1 MVLYAHTQLTKGQPT
16 VLNSTEVL
24 VYLPGYEGIYKA
36 SSLGYITNGRKKLKT
51 YTINSGYLC
60 LKLHDANGVRKSHL
74 LHRLIA
80 QAFIP
85 NPSNFPEVNHI
96 DGIKANCALDNLEW
110 QTSQGNKKHAKETGL
125 WKYNKPSTGIKE
137 WSHRF
142 VMKKGWRGW
151 ARRMFRNG
159 QIDWWWVRF
168 DGTSNIFSP
177 ARKRQWPR
185 YRSPTL
191 WVKGLRINR

>member
-24 VYLPGYEGIYKA
+24 VDLPGYEGVYKA

-110 QTSQGNKKHAKETGL
+110 QTPQGNKKHAKDAGL
-125 WKYNKPSTGIKE
+125 WEYNKPSTGIKLGRTSQYRYLT
-137 WSHRF
+137 WDNQ
-142 VMKKGWRGW
+142 
-151 ARRMFRNG
+151 RNKWMVAIRVDNKNIG
-159 QIDWWWVRF
+159 QKRF
-168 DGTSNIFSP
+168 DDELEAAMYADSLVKSLGLNRPLNFS
-177 ARKRQWPR
+177 
-185 YRSPTL
+185 
-191 WVKGLRINR
+191 

>member
-24 VYLPGYEGIYKA
+24 VDLPGYEGVYKA

-110 QTSQGNKKHAKETGL
+110 QTPQGNKKHAKDAGL
-125 WKYNKPSTGIKE
+125 WEYNKPSTGIKLGRTSQYRYLT
-137 WSHRF
+137 WD
-142 VMKKGWRGW
+142 KQ
-151 ARRMFRNG
+151 RNKWMVVIRVDNKNIG
-159 QIDWWWVRF
+159 QKRF
-168 DGTSNIFSP
+168 DDELEAAMYADSLVKSLGLNRPLNFS
-177 ARKRQWPR
+177 
-185 YRSPTL
+185 
-191 WVKGLRINR
+191 

>member
-24 VYLPGYEGIYKA
+24 VDLPGYEGVYKV

-110 QTSQGNKKHAKETGL
+110 QTPQGNKKHAKDIGL
-125 WKYNKPSTGIKE
+125 WEYNKPSTGIKLGRTSQYRYLT
-137 WSHRF
+137 WDNQ
-142 VMKKGWRGW
+142 
-151 ARRMFRNG
+151 RNKWLIAIRVDNKNIG
-159 QIDWWWVRF
+159 QKRF
-168 DGTSNIFSP
+168 DDELEAAMYADSLVKSLGLNRPLNFS
-177 ARKRQWPR
+177 
-185 YRSPTL
+185 
-191 WVKGLRINR
+191 

>member
-24 VYLPGYEGIYKA
+24 VDLPGYEGVYKA

-125 WKYNKPSTGIKE
+125 WKYNKPSTGIKLGRSSQYRYLT
-137 WSHRF
+137 WD
-142 VMKKGWRGW
+142 KQ
-151 ARRMFRNG
+151 RNKWMVVIRVDNKNIG
-159 QIDWWWVRF
+159 QKRF
-168 DGTSNIFSP
+168 DDELEAAMYADSLVKSLGLNRPLNFS
-177 ARKRQWPR
+177 
-185 YRSPTL
+185 
-191 WVKGLRINR
+191 